1 MGNTKTMKFDW
12 LRGGKTSFP
21 LPLGASVQ
29 MGTATYPS
37 SGKFVDMSGGYG
49 RHAVAASTYLTGWCE
64 VGQWDYTNGKW
75 VPYFLASGTAG
86 ATIVNCI
93 RDLTAV
99 FRMPLCYAT
108 ATYTTNWADTQ
119 IGLYCDLLASTTGIQ
134 QCDPT
139 TATRN
144 VLIGVGGLA
153 ATAVNLASTLGD
165 GYVDVMMN
173 PATSIGA

>member
-1 MGNTKTMKFDW
+1 MSNNMTLKFDW
-12 LRGGKTSFP
+12 LRGGKCSFA

-29 MGTATYPS
+29 MGSATYPQ
-37 SGKFVDMSGGYG
+37 SGKFVDMSAGYG

-64 VGQWDYTNGKW
+64 VGQWNYAAGTKIA
-75 VPYFLASGTAG
+75 YFLASATAG
-86 ATIVNCI
+86 ATVVNCI

-99 FRMPLCYAT
+99 FRMPLCYTVAL
-108 ATYTTNWADTQ
+108 TTNWADTQ
-119 IGLYCDLLASTTGIQ
+119 IGLYADLLASTTGLQ
-134 QCDPT
+134 QCDLT
-139 TATRN
+139 TAVRN

-153 ATAVNLASTLGD
+153 ATAVNATSTIGD